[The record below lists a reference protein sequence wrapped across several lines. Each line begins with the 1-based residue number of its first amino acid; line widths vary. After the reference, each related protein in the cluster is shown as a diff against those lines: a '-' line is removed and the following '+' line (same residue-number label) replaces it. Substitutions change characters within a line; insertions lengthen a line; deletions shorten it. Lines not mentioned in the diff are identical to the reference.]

1 MCRRVAALVCTAPL
15 APAREALHLR
25 QAREM
30 ASEFTHKHKSGGSC
44 TFAYFEQ
51 RHKVV
56 ALGVEGRE
64 A

>member
-1 MCRRVAALVCTAPL
+1 VRWSPDSHISRKAEAH
-15 APAREALHLR
+15 ARLLL
-25 QAREM
+25 
-30 ASEFTHKHKSGGSC
+30 
-44 TFAYFEQ
+44 FEQ